1 MARIAVAGFQHETN
15 TFASLKATLADF
27 READAWPA
35 MVRGA
40 DLPAAVAGM
49 NLPVAGFLEASRHH
63 EIAPLLWCSANPSA
77 LVESEAFE
85 TIAGEICAAL
95 KKSPPLDA
103 LYLDLHGA
111 MVTEAHEDGEGEL
124 LSRIRRVTGSDLP
137 IVASLDLHANV
148 SRRMVELSD
157 MLVAYR
163 TYPHVDMAETGARA
177 AQGVD
182 RLLWLKR
189 PLHKSFAQGGY
200 LISLVAQSTLATPA
214 REIYERLARLEER
227 PGIVSLSV
235 AMGFPAADVADC
247 GPSIMGY
254 GTDSETVEAAISG
267 LARMFE
273 EAEPR
278 FRISLL
284 SPDEA
289 VARAMERSRT
299 ANRPII
305 LADTQD
311 NPGGGAE
318 GDGVAILVTLVRR
331 QAEGAVVGLLNDPD
345 AALKAHE
352 AGVGAEIDM
361 AVGAGSRYGGAAP
374 FEGRFSVERLGDG
387 RFMGTGPFY
396 RNARMDLGP
405 MALLRIGGVRVAVSS
420 RKQQAADRE
429 MFRHLGVEPGEQ
441 KILALKSSVH
451 FRADFEPIAEEVLVV
466 EAPGPNTAN
475 TLTLPFTRLRKGIRR
490 APRA

>member
-35 MVRGA
+35 MVRGT

-49 NLPVAGFLEASRHH
+49 NLPVAGFLAASRHH
-63 EIAPLLWCSANPSA
+63 EIVPLLWCSASPSA
-77 LVESEAFE
+77 PVETEAFE
-85 TIAGEICAAL
+85 TIAGEICSAL
-95 KKSPPLDA
+95 RKSLPLDA

-124 LSRIRRVTGSDLP
+124 LSRIRQVTEPDLP
-137 IVASLDLHANV
+137 IVVSLDLHANV
-148 SRRMVELSD
+148 SRRMVDLSD
-157 MLVAYR
+157 LLVAYR

-177 AQGVD
+177 AQGMD
-182 RLLWLKR
+182 RLLWLER
-189 PLHKSFAQGGY
+189 PLHRGFAQGGY
-200 LISLVAQSTLATPA
+200 LVSLVAQSTLATPA

-254 GTDSETVEAAISG
+254 GTDAEAVETAVSG

-299 ANRPII
+299 ANRPVI

-318 GDGVAILVTLVRR
+318 GDGVAILEALVRR
-331 QAEGAVVGLLNDPD
+331 KAEGAVVGLLNDSD
-345 AALKAHE
+345 AALKAHQ

-361 AVGAGSRYGGAAP
+361 AVGAGSRYGGAVP
-374 FEGRFSVERLGDG
+374 FEGRFTVERLGDG
-387 RFMGTGPFY
+387 RFTGTGPFY
-396 RNARMDLGP
+396 LNARMDLGP

-429 MFRHLGVEPGEQ
+429 MFRHLGVEPAGQ

-451 FRADFEPIAEEVLVV
+451 FRADFEPIAEEVLIV
-466 EAPGPNTAN
+466 EAPGPNTAD
-475 TLTLPFTRLRKGIRR
+475 TFALPFARLREGVRR